1 MNLLS
6 NLGWRK
12 ISSLWCSKY
21 WKMHLQV
28 RIFNLDI
35 FTCVPLHTKISS
47 KFLSSPSGLIQ
58 IHMTAI
64 KHKIS
69 QIIYTY
75 ELTNT
80 QIFICKVMFFYEVC
94 FLMFFLWSI
103 FLFFICSSSHH
114 VDTIFHLFQLCGGNN
129 SGTTALLKKNS
140 ILGKIC
146 CQKCSSNVTVLTYS
160 GTFFPKWI
168 TKSTLFN
175 WVQNICP
182 WIW

>member
-94 FLMFFLWSI
+94 FLMLFLWSI

-114 VDTIFHLFQLCGGNN
+114 VDTIFHLFQLCGW
-129 SGTTALLKKNS
+129 TIQEQQPFWRKTQFLVKFVAKNVH
-140 ILGKIC
+140 
-146 CQKCSSNVTVLTYS
+146 Q
-160 GTFFPKWI
+160 
-168 TKSTLFN
+168 TLQF
-175 WVQNICP
+175 
-182 WIW
+182 

>member
-114 VDTIFHLFQLCGGNN
+114 VDTIFHLFQLWGW
-129 SGTTALLKKNS
+129 TIQEQQPFWRKTQFLVKFVAKNVH
-140 ILGKIC
+140 
-146 CQKCSSNVTVLTYS
+146 Q
-160 GTFFPKWI
+160 
-168 TKSTLFN
+168 TLQF
-175 WVQNICP
+175 
-182 WIW
+182 